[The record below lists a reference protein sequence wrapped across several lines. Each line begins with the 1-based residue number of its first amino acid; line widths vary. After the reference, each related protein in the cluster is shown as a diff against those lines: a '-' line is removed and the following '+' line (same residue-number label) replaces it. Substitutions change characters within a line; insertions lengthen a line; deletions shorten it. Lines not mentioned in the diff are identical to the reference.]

1 MSLQFSVMN
10 ILFFLEHTTINIL
23 MFRPN
28 RLLSFH
34 KRYGNL
40 YVYLSTTKSENAH
53 YVSFVAVQRL
63 SGYNPQ

>member
-40 YVYLSTTKSENAH
+40 YVYLSTTKSENATLRQFRSRPTS
-53 YVSFVAVQRL
+53 VWL
-63 SGYNPQ
+63 